1 MDNAVALVQAY
12 LRVNGYFTVSEFP
25 VLEAGAPAGSRTR
38 TDLDILAFRFPGA
51 TAETGERAFPDPALG
66 AGGGEPDMIVGE
78 VKEGRARVNDAARD
92 PFVVRAALV
101 RFGCCTPETAD
112 AVAREM
118 IRTGSA
124 PLPNGHRVRLV
135 AFGSRAD
142 GEAHPYHT
150 VTLGQVVRYLQ
161 DYLRAEWEQ
170 LRHTEWKDPALG
182 FLVTLEKALLA
193 SEPRSAAAADLVQPD
208 HRPGRE

>member
-25 VLEAGAPAGSRTR
+25 VLEAGAPAGSHAR

-51 TAETGERAFPDPALG
+51 TAETGERTLPDPALG
-66 AGGGEPDMIVGE
+66 AAGGDPDMIVGE

-92 PFVVRAALV
+92 PFVVRTALV
-101 RFGCCTPETAD
+101 RFGCCTPEAAD

-118 IRTGSA
+118 IRTGAA
-124 PLPNGHRVRLV
+124 PLPNGHRIRLV

-161 DYLRAEWEQ
+161 DYLRNHWEQ

-193 SEPRSAAAADLVQPD
+193 SEPFDVGATALAHSN
-208 HRPGRE
+208 HRPRRE